1 MIIILFNKI
10 HASTE
15 KSNVLLWYQAVRR
28 MWSRKWGG
36 TTSGEIVQWK
46 GTNSCGTGTSPA
58 GQDIISPNRERNLPL
73 PVV

>member
-1 MIIILFNKI
+1 M
-10 HASTE
+10 
-15 KSNVLLWYQAVRR
+15 
-28 MWSRKWGG
+28 GG

-73 PVV
+73 PVVYEQRRPTKGDIVP